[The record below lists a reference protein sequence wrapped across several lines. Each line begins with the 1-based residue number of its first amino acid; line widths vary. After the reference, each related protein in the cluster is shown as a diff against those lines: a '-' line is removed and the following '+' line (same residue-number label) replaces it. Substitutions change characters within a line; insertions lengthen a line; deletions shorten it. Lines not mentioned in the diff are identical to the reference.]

1 MHQPYHYDQ
10 PACASQV
17 QSKDIF
23 FTQLYQCLEPLS
35 EHGLQNYLPAVL
47 CCLQSTSLGFDSPFE
62 LCCLYTTHFFITAKL
77 AQHPSPLLPRWL
89 GSSARMLVSQ
99 GTLWL
104 MFHSQ
109 TCANWLQAAFCG
121 GVPCTHISWGH
132 IFRQIYLAPPVF
144 RRFLSIPTF
153 FNLSIMTAEVVL
165 HLFLGSHECPNL
177 YRLS

>member
-1 MHQPYHYDQ
+1 MT
-10 PACASQV
+10 S
-17 QSKDIF
+17 
-23 FTQLYQCLEPLS
+23 
-35 EHGLQNYLPAVL
+35 LPALPKCSRKTYSLPNYYTPVL
-47 CCLQSTSLGFDSPFE
+47 GAIVWTRSAELLACYAVLLAVYITWIRLSVE
-62 LCCLYTTHFFITAKL
+62 LCCLYSTHFFITAKL